1 MKLLHLILLV
11 SFGLSFSLCT
21 KIPEKKSESTTD
33 LVEQDPLLKE
43 HNVFNSEAELFLDKR
58 FERFNLAELIAV
70 TKAQPKTSFLNQIF
84 NESQLQVAEL
94 LGPSFYVFIDTSSYT
109 DIIHFERLDKLMPIN
124 KGAASYIGGL
134 FRKKV
139 QQSDPNGFVSI
150 LSAKFGQQP
159 SYTYGYYRMKSTSPQ
174 LTSFSNHYAISSN
187 KASYILYNI
196 SLQDTDYSNLKN
208 QLKFR

>member
-1 MKLLHLILLV
+1 MKVFQFLLLV
-11 SFGLSFSLCT
+11 PFALSLSFCT
-21 KIPEKKSESTTD
+21 KIPEQKSDGTTA
-33 LVEQDPLLKE
+33 LVEQDPLLKK
-43 HNVFNSEAELFLDKR
+43 HSVFNSEAELLLDKR
-58 FERFNLAELIAV
+58 YERFNMAELIAV
-70 TKAQPKTSFLNQIF
+70 TKAQPETSFLNQIF
-84 NESQLQVAEL
+84 NESQLQLAEL
-94 LGPSFYVFIDTSSYT
+94 LGPSFYVFIDTSTYT

-139 QQSDPNGFVSI
+139 QLSDPNGFVSI
-150 LSAKFGQQP
+150 ISAKFGQQP

-174 LTSFSNHYAISSN
+174 LTTFSNHYAISSN

-196 SLQDTDYSNLKN
+196 SLEDTDYSNLKN